1 MRRDNDNSH
10 EIKIKI
16 DIKYYLFG
24 VALLVAGSAIA
35 SVIVNALYS
44 ISE

>member
-1 MRRDNDNSH
+1 MN
-10 EIKIKI
+10 EEKMKI

-35 SVIVNALYS
+35 SVIVNALYA
-44 ISE
+44 IGKLLKKK

>member
-1 MRRDNDNSH
+1 M
-10 EIKIKI
+10 KI

-35 SVIVNALYS
+35 SVVVNALYF
-44 ISE
+44 IGE